1 MKKIIFRI
9 IYFVIGLGALAW
21 FLIRVIPKPSRATYP
36 CQRAAFPIASGFI
49 IYVAALLSSA
59 FALNKLRN
67 QWKLKKN
74 FAASLSLI
82 VLIFSSFFILQSDRP
97 FVYGEYK
104 NNLEDPNQPMGI
116 GKGIFPG
123 RVVWVH
129 DSTAV
134 NHECTN
140 VIGDYWWQEDNVDQ
154 AVVNKMVS
162 DALQTLTGK
171 TTDAEAWD
179 ALFRYFNIKNGKGDT
194 GYTSGE
200 KIVIKIN
207 LNNGTR
213 GDQYIRSDNPL
224 DTSPQVV
231 YAVLDQLVNAAGVA
245 QSDIGFGDPG
255 RNVDD
260 IFWDNF
266 YHTFPLVKYW
276 GDGNGRTPIIQ
287 STNPV
292 LFNSDGSMEN
302 YLPQCYLEADY
313 MINIPVL
320 KQHHRAGISL
330 TSKNHFGTF
339 VPFMGS
345 AFPLHYSLPCTE
357 GDGTVNNGEYGE
369 YRIFVDFI
377 GHKDLGGKTILHL
390 VDGLWS
396 STDWGDPPYKWNMAP
411 FNGQYPASI
420 FASQD
425 PVAIESVGFDFLY
438 TEFYNGNPSGKA
450 FPQYSGVD
458 DFLHQ
463 AADSINWAEG
473 ILYDPEGDG
482 SYLPR
487 SMGVHEHWNNAAEKK
502 YARNLGLDEG
512 IELLYLGDSISVNVE
527 FSAENPYG
535 FILANNYPNPFNPVT
550 TIMYR
555 IKSPTKVNL
564 KVYNSTGKE
573 VRTLIN
579 DHKNTGIYK
588 IEWNGKNNKG
598 EILPSGVYFYRI
610 VAGDLSETKKMILM
624 K

>member
-74 FAASLSLI
+74 FAASLSLM

-97 FVYGEYK
+97 FAYAEYQ
-104 NNLEDPNQPMGI
+104 NTLEDPNQPMGI
-116 GKGIFPG
+116 GEGIFPG

-527 FSAENPYG
+527 FSAENPSG

-555 IKSPTKVNL
+555 IKSPTKVDL

-598 EILPSGVYFYRI
+598 EMVPSGVYFYRI
-610 VAGDLSETKKMILM
+610 VVGDLSETKKMILM

>member
-49 IYVAALLSSA
+49 IYLAALLSSA
-59 FALNKLRN
+59 FAINKLKN
-67 QWKLKKN
+67 QWHKKN
-74 FAASLSLI
+74 FAASVSLI
-82 VLIFSSFFILQSDRP
+82 FLIISSFFILQSDRP

-104 NNLEDPNQPMGI
+104 NNLEDPNQPVGI
-116 GKGIFPG
+116 GEGIFPG

-140 VIGDYWWQEDNVDQ
+140 VTGDYWWQEDNVDQ

-527 FSAENPYG
+527 FSAENPSG

-555 IKSPTKVNL
+555 IKSPTKVDL

-598 EILPSGVYFYRI
+598 EMVPSGVYFYRI
-610 VAGDLSETKKMILM
+610 IAGDLSETKKMILM